1 MGRTAIEFRT
11 HQYRWVS
18 KRHSKNLFNCS
29 NQFFK
34 FTWKTIDRGC
44 FELYLIKGGALHCIV
59 NEVFREKLN
68 EKNGQSGTKI
78 VTALT
83 SVWTALIPNVKEEK
97 KKICQAT
104 RRHIP
109 LDSIF
114 TNYFR
119 TRDTRVTSYRCRTES
134 YSCVTPQFRAL
145 PLTDA
150 RFASTQTS
158 EVQLTPQQFGKIN
171 SPLYLE
177 NLTCC
182 PHAALYFTKL
192 TSSVLLHT

>member
-59 NEVFREKLN
+59 NEVFREKLK
-68 EKNGQSGTKI
+68 EKNSQSGTKI
-78 VTALT
+78 VSAWT

-109 LDSIF
+109 LDSILQIILEHE
-114 TNYFR
+114 TQEWR
-119 TRDTRVTSYRCRTES
+119 PTDVGPKVTAVWLPGLELFLWLM
-134 YSCVTPQFRAL
+134 PAL
-145 PLTDA
+145 LLPKPR
-150 RFASTQTS
+150 RFS
-158 EVQLTPQQFGKIN
+158 
-171 SPLYLE
+171 
-177 NLTCC
+177 
-182 PHAALYFTKL
+182 
-192 TSSVLLHT
+192 